1 MIADFARPGNFVDLA
16 RYWDEHAQ
24 KLSIDLASATFLTL
38 WDREKMAEVTVG
50 TGPYYGMIELIQ
62 ESEGLVRIRA

>member
-1 MIADFARPGNFVDLA
+1 
-16 RYWDEHAQ
+16 
-24 KLSIDLASATFLTL
+24 
-38 WDREKMAEVTVG
+38 MAEVTVG